1 VVAGLVLFVIS
12 RPLDKIVSKHDK
24 QEAH

>member
-1 VVAGLVLFVIS
+1 MVAGVALFILS
-12 RPLDKIVSKHDK
+12 RPLDKIVGKHDK